1 MTLTVLVSQELDCDK
16 LVQGKAPH
24 RLARQFTRPE
34 FHRECVELDE
44 AAAAGL
50 QGHQFAPAAAG
61 DQGAV
66 DAADGQYPVFEEP
79 G

>member
-1 MTLTVLVSQELDCDK
+1 MSQEQDCDK

-24 RLARQFTRPE
+24 LPNQLARQFTRPE
-34 FHRECVELDE
+34 SLRECVELDE

-50 QGHQFAPAAAG
+50 KGHQFAPAAAG

-66 DAADGQYPVFEEP
+66 DTADGQYPVFEEP

>member
-1 MTLTVLVSQELDCDK
+1 M
-16 LVQGKAPH
+16 
-24 RLARQFTRPE
+24 
-34 FHRECVELDE
+34 ELDE